1 MPDQIDSQRILF
13 TGGLNTSQNFL
24 LLSNTNP
31 GFGTRLVNYETA
43 FSGGYR
49 RINGY
54 TLYDSVAG
62 EVTNG
67 GDTGTGAILGIWG
80 YLNGSTFEIYAAR
93 KKTATTEYKIYRL
106 NPGVGWTTVV
116 TGTTQ
121 TVTGVTQLRTVT
133 FSTQTKRIIAIV
145 DGVNKALLF
154 DGTTWYQVSSLNAG
168 GTGSP
173 GGNQT
178 LDAPAVV
185 EYFRGSLFFGSDATT
200 PAVLAYSA
208 PNDPFTW
215 TAAAG
220 GGQQLPGFNIVQ
232 IKPFRDELFVFGTQ
246 AIKKSIADES
256 AGFVLQDVTKNLGC
270 ISRDSVQEINS
281 NIVFFA
287 PDGIRT
293 VAGTDKI
300 GDVDVGPF
308 SENIRNTITDIIANY
323 DLSLLR
329 SVSIRNKTQFRY
341 FINNNTSTKDDA
353 YGLLS
358 AYRHAEDQ
366 WEFFELNGF
375 QVSSTWSGY
384 NAAGLEK
391 VIHGDFTGNIFLQES
406 GTTFNGSDITSI
418 YVSPFIDL
426 GDTTVRKLFRR
437 IDLFTRSEGT
447 FTGTLEVD
455 FDWDDDNVIRPD
467 AYSLNGTGSAS
478 LYDAGILYD
487 NGATYAGTSQPV
499 FKQNIQGSAFSIQIG
514 FTVSGNYSSHTLQGY
529 VIDYSVK
536 GRE

>member
-1 MPDQIDSQRILF
+1 VPDQIDSQRILF
-13 TGGLNTSQNFL
+13 SGGLNTSQNFL

-31 GFGTRLVNYETA
+31 GFGTRLLNYETA
-43 FSGGYR
+43 VSGGYR

-54 TLYDSVAG
+54 ALYDSVAG
-62 EVTNG
+62 VVTNG
-67 GDTGTGAILGIWG
+67 GDPGTGAILGVWG

-93 KKTATTEYKIYRL
+93 QKTATATYKIYKL

-121 TVTGVTQLRTVT
+121 SVTGVTQLRTVT
-133 FSTQTKRIIAIV
+133 FSTQTKRYIAIV

-154 DGTTWYQVSSLNAG
+154 DGTTWYQLAAANAG
-168 GTGSP
+168 GAGSP

-185 EYFRGSLFFGSDATT
+185 TYFKGSLFFGADATN
-200 PAVLAYSA
+200 PAIVAYSA
-208 PNDPFTW
+208 PNDPLTW

-220 GGQQLPGFNIVQ
+220 GGQQLPGYSIVQ
-232 IKPFRDELFVFGTQ
+232 LKPFRDELFVFGIE

-270 ISRDSVQEINS
+270 IARDSVQEVNS
-281 NIVFFA
+281 NIVFFS

-308 SENIRNTITDIIANY
+308 SENIHNTVNDIITNY

-329 SVSIRNKTQFRY
+329 SVTIRNKTQFRY
-341 FINNNTSTKDDA
+341 FINNNTATKNDA
-353 YGLLS
+353 YGILC
-358 AYRHAEDQ
+358 AYNHPVNL
-366 WEFFELNGF
+366 WEFFEINGF
-375 QVSSTWSGY
+375 QVSCAWSGY
-384 NAAGLEK
+384 NASGLEK
-391 VIHGDFTGNIFLQES
+391 VLHGDFSGNVFIQES
-406 GTTFNGSDITSI
+406 GNTFNGSDITSV

-437 IDLFTRSEGT
+437 IDLFTRSEGN

-455 FDWDDDNVIRPD
+455 FDWDDDNAIRPS
-467 AYSLNGTGSAS
+467 AYSLNGTGSSS

-499 FKQNIQGSAFSIQIG
+499 FKQNIQGSAFSIQMG
-514 FTVSGNYSSHTLQGY
+514 FTVIGNYPSHTLQGY
-529 VIDYSVK
+529 VINYSVK